1 MDIRNALAGNVAL
14 GIALAVFLLL
24 IARANRSFLRDVAR
38 DPERGWR
45 LIARLAV
52 FLTGAFIAWTTLRD
66 NWRQLVALPYHL
78 SHRFPSQR
86 IVLEP
91 PSNAVRIVTVALLI
105 LSLVCVACLVA
116 RHVGGYVIQLT
127 LFIGALVLWAPLF
140 ALRHRLDTELALS
153 FGGQMDS
160 LTDILTFTAY
170 LLITWLANA
179 AMIGLMYIILLVPV
193 ALPVTL
199 LLGLIGRREP
209 RTTHE
214 ADAFFTAVGRRA
226 AASPKR

>member
-1 MDIRNALAGNVAL
+1 
-14 GIALAVFLLL
+14 
-24 IARANRSFLRDVAR
+24 
-38 DPERGWR
+38 
-45 LIARLAV
+45 
-52 FLTGAFIAWTTLRD
+52 
-66 NWRQLVALPYHL
+66 
-78 SHRFPSQR
+78 
-86 IVLEP
+86 
-91 PSNAVRIVTVALLI
+91 
-105 LSLVCVACLVA
+105 
-116 RHVGGYVIQLT
+116 
-127 LFIGALVLWAPLF
+127 
-140 ALRHRLDTELALS
+140 
-153 FGGQMDS
+153 MDS

-226 AASPKR
+226 AASSKR